1 MSLDASLRS
10 LRYRRL
16 VDLLHQAR
24 NEAQLTQAQVA
35 AKMHRPQQWVSQCER
50 GRRRVDFV
58 ELEDFARVYA
68 RPVHW
73 FMTTASGAAKRLD
86 GVSGEAR

>member
-35 AKMHRPQQWVSQCER
+35 AKMHRPQQ
-50 GRRRVDFV
+50 
-58 ELEDFARVYA
+58 
-68 RPVHW
+68 
-73 FMTTASGAAKRLD
+73 
-86 GVSGEAR
+86 